1 MPSKLRVLNDLTTSG
16 PIDSTQFQRI
26 AVLDLDAGHPL
37 LVTATGT
44 VEGVDLQF
52 NSRVTIRLELRDGSV
67 AAARPESQTSFQAPA
82 SPVFAALETFSLIAA
97 SDALTP
103 IPSGTAVLRPPRAV
117 LSARKEGSSGAFAFR
132 NIRIVALTVDE
143 IVETTIGP

>member
-1 MPSKLRVLNDLTTSG
+1 MPSNLRVLNDLTTSG

-82 SPVFAALETFSLIAA
+82 SPVFAACFGNL
-97 SDALTP
+97 LTD
-103 IPSGTAVLRPPRAV
+103 SGVGRIDSNSQRHRSVTTTACGP
-117 LSARKEGSSGAFAFR
+117 LSAQGGELRGL
-132 NIRIVALTVDE
+132 RIPQHSDRCTHR
-143 IVETTIGP
+143 